1 MDLFCGHKDQLFMDR
16 TEFATWYLSTKN
28 NQIFITIIILN
39 YFYSFIGDKNRKN
52 QNKVIKIKISMKKVI
67 SPYT

>member
-1 MDLFCGHKDQLFMDR
+1 MDR